1 MKKKKQSVIIGILVI
16 LIGLMTVE
24 LVFMIAEERNLSQ
37 QEHHAKQESPL
48 NQSESIEIYLPE
60 VFYAKIGIPLEIYN
74 SQITNLG
81 KEISR
86 YNVLWSC
93 DLGKNMERRYSL
105 LPEEGMA
112 GEYELT
118 VSIYDNALNLLA
130 SRTSVLKVSET
141 SDAEE
146 NAQLQ
151 KLVFPLENEKTAEES
166 AEEVLN
172 EVQKIC
178 ETDSQSRVY
187 AAVYGEDTE
196 KTLCVLRLIEENL
209 PNKDAVVMIP
219 AAICI
224 DMEYNYD
231 YETGGL
237 NKAGEAQLSDLFL
250 IYE

>member
-1 MKKKKQSVIIGILVI
+1 MKKNRQSVLMGILVI
-16 LIGLMTVE
+16 LIGLMTVG

-37 QEHHAKQESPL
+37 QEQHAKQESPL

-93 DLGKNMERRYSL
+93 DRGKNMERKYSL

-130 SRTSVLKVSET
+130 SRTSILKVSET
-141 SDAEE
+141 SDAGE
-146 NAQLQ
+146 NAQMK
-151 KLVFPLENEKTAEES
+151 KLVFQLDAKKTAEES
-166 AEEVLN
+166 AEDFLN

-178 ETDSQSRVY
+178 ETDSQSRVC
-187 AAVYGEDTE
+187 AAVYGEDME
-196 KTLCVLRLIEENL
+196 KTLSVLRLIEEKL
-209 PNKDAVVMIP
+209 PNEETVVMIP
-219 AAICI
+219 AQLCI

-231 YETGGL
+231 YETGNL
-237 NKAGEAQLSDLFL
+237 NTSGEAQLSDLFL
-250 IYE
+250 ICE